1 MRLRSHYSF
10 FLSGATIVAL
20 LAGCSGGGSQIPTTN
35 TPVSPL
41 SQTSRSVRPLAASML
56 LSNASQTHQTDFVDV
71 AAVNALHGNQT
82 IVSDSNTNTVS
93 VYGADGHR
101 HALLST
107 GLSQPQGLATDAAEN
122 LYVANTQLHNV
133 VVYSKPY
140 RSIGLTLDDANEY
153 PTGVAVSNTGI
164 VGVTNI
170 QSTAGTGGDVVIY
183 AKGSTTA
190 CATITDTNWSGFYFG
205 AFDAAGN
212 LFFDGF
218 DRNGNTLIG
227 EISGG
232 CGATSIATL
241 STGVIIY
248 LVGGVQVFNGN
259 ILIEDQVG
267 PGGPLGTPTPTI
279 YTFSPPVGGSLGQPI
294 ATTTLTA
301 GGNWLPVTFAIMKDG
316 LHIWIAH
323 SGIAAG
329 RVEYSYPRGLLV
341 KSFDDKRYVTPIGI
355 AVNPAAI
362 PQYEHHSS
370 FNSFRR
376 FGELVPCV

>member
-1 MRLRSHYSF
+1 MRIPSQFGF
-10 FLSGATIVAL
+10 FLSGAAIVAL
-20 LAGCSGGGSQIPTTN
+20 IAGCSGGGSQIPTTN
-35 TPVSPL
+35 APLTPL
-41 SQTSRSVRPLAASML
+41 SQNSRSVRSHAASML
-56 LSNASQTHQTDFVDV
+56 LSNVSTTHQQGFVDV

-93 VYGADGHR
+93 VYGADGRR

-107 GLSQPQGLATDAAEN
+107 GLSQPEGLTTDAAET
-122 LYVANTQLHNV
+122 LYVANAQLHNV

-140 RSIGLTLDDANEY
+140 RSIGLTLDDSDEY
-153 PTGVAVSNTGI
+153 PTDVAVSNTGV

-170 QSTAGTGGDVVIY
+170 QSTAGTGGAVRIY
-183 AKGSTTA
+183 AKGSTSA
-190 CATITDTNWSGFYFG
+190 CATITDPNWSGMYFS
-205 AFDAAGN
+205 AFDASGN
-212 LFFDGF
+212 LFLDGF
-218 DRNGNTLIG
+218 DRNGDTLLG

-241 STGVIIY
+241 SAGVTIF
-248 LVGGVQVFNGN
+248 LVGGVQVYNGN

-267 PGGPLGTPTPTI
+267 PGGPLGTNTPTI
-279 YTFSPPVGGSLGQPI
+279 YTFAPPVNGSFGQPI

-301 GGNWLPVTFAIMKDG
+301 GGNWLPVSFAIMKNG
-316 LHIWIAH
+316 EHIWIAH

-341 KSFDDKRYVTPIGI
+341 KSFDDSRYVTPIGI

-362 PQYEHHSS
+362 P
-370 FNSFRR
+370 R
-376 FGELVPCV
+376 